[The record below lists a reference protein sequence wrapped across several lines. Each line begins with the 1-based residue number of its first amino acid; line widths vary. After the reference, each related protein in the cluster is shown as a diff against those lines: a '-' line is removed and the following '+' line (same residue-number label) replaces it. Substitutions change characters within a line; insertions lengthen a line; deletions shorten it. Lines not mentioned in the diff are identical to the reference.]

1 MVKDICILRGRTID
15 EQEKL
20 IIKALIRNPRSSDNQ
35 ISKATRVP
43 VRTVYRKRKKLEE
56 EGIIHYYLNVNLDKS
71 GIGKINARHLYLI
84 KFKLGLPYSQFIQEI
99 NEEINVR
106 TVFTDHIY
114 QSFLAEVDGRVALV
128 MILEGERDEDIVE
141 NFNKI
146 IVPSLKKN
154 HGPDSIEDVQ
164 TIRLSDPIR
173 FFHNYMPMLNIKNG
187 RIRDDWRDELLF
199 IT

>member
-1 MVKDICILRGRTID
+1 MIKDVCILLGRIID
-15 EQEKL
+15 EKEKL
-20 IIKALIRNPRSSDNQ
+20 YIKALIRNPRSSDNQ
-35 ISKATRVP
+35 ISKTTKVP

-56 EGIIHYYLNVNLDKS
+56 EGIIHYYLNINLDKS

-84 KFKLGLPYSQFIQEI
+84 KFKLGLSYTQLIQEI
-99 NEEINVR
+99 NEEHNVK
-106 TVFTDHIY
+106 TVFTEHIY

-187 RIRDDWRDELLF
+187 RIKDDWKDELLF

>member
-1 MVKDICILRGRTID
+1 MVKDVCIQRGRTID
-15 EQEKL
+15 DQEKL

-35 ISKATRVP
+35 ISKSTRVP

-71 GIGKINARHLYLI
+71 GIGAINARHLYII
-84 KFKLGLPYSQFIQEI
+84 KFKLGIPHSQVVQEI
-99 NEEINVR
+99 NEENNVR
-106 TVFTDHIY
+106 TVFTEHIY
-114 QSFLAEVDGRVALV
+114 QSFLAEVDGSVALV

-146 IVPSLKKN
+146 IIPSLKKN
-154 HGPDSIEDVQ
+154 HGPDSIENVQ

-173 FFHNYMPMLNIKNG
+173 FFHNYLPMLNIKNG
-187 RIRDDWRDELLF
+187 IIRDDWRDELLF
-199 IT
+199 II

>member
-1 MVKDICILRGRTID
+1 MVKDVCILRGRTID

-35 ISKATRVP
+35 ISKTTKVT

-56 EGIIHYYLNVNLDKS
+56 EGIIHYYLNINLDKS

-84 KFKLGLPYSQFIQEI
+84 KFKLGLSYTQLIQEI
-99 NEEINVR
+99 NEEHNVK
-106 TVFTDHIY
+106 TVFTEHIY

-187 RIRDDWRDELLF
+187 RIKDDWKDELLF